1 MFSKTDKEMHNT
13 AKILQK
19 IGLCLLVV
27 NLWMQP
33 IISIDTLGY
42 ETSNWGLHCLFRFF
56 GILRGYI
63 SVTHI
68 YSVATICAFIAL
80 YHCIGGAYIA
90 QKRLPI
96 LPVLSFALAIILVP
110 ALSVE
115 PMFDNGIKEMRI
127 DWYVY
132 LVWLA
137 GLLCIL
143 VSSLLQ
149 CTIEHIET
157 GMKDNRSF
165 MGRVLGCDPGSEPDT
180 PHICIFG
187 IMMTGLFI
195 WPLFAFMVVFIFDA
209 PSYNA
214 VFEMCRWIMF
224 LIVYLYPL
232 YVFPLMRLMFRLS
245 ELKNALWIF
254 CITPLIPAG
263 IFALMYLI
271 AYVITRI

>member
-1 MFSKTDKEMHNT
+1 MTIEKKHKIS
-13 AKILQK
+13 KILWK
-19 IGLCLLVV
+19 VGLCILVV
-27 NLWMQP
+27 DLWMQP

-56 GILRGYI
+56 GILGGYI

-68 YSVATICAFIAL
+68 YSIATICAFITI

-96 LPVLSFALAIILVP
+96 LPILSLALAIILVP
-110 ALSVE
+110 ALSIE
-115 PMFDNGIKEMRI
+115 SMFDNGIKEMRI
-127 DWYVY
+127 DWYGY

-149 CTIEHIET
+149 RTIEHIET
-157 GMKDNRSF
+157 GMKDDRSF
-165 MGRVLGCDPGSEPDT
+165 MGRVLGCEPYADLDT

-195 WPLFAFMVVFIFDA
+195 WPLFAFIVIFFFDA

-214 VFEMCRWIMF
+214 VFEICRYIMCFTIW
-224 LIVYLYPL
+224 LYPL

-245 ELKNALWIF
+245 ESKNALWIF
-254 CITPLIPAG
+254 CITPLIPAS

-271 AYVITRI
+271 AYVIIRI

>member
-1 MFSKTDKEMHNT
+1 MIDNNKYKI
-13 AKILQK
+13 AKILWK
-19 IGLCLLVV
+19 IGLCVLVV
-27 NLWMQP
+27 DLWMQP

-42 ETSNWGLHCLFRFF
+42 ETSNWGLLCLFRFF
-56 GILRGYI
+56 GLFGGYV

-68 YSVATICAFIAL
+68 YSVASICAFITI

-96 LPVLSFALAIILVP
+96 LPILSLVLAIALIP
-110 ALSVE
+110 ALSIE

-127 DWYVY
+127 YWYGY

-137 GLLCIL
+137 GLLCVL

-149 CTIEHIET
+149 CKIEHIET
-157 GMKDNRSF
+157 GMKDHRSF
-165 MGRVLGCDPGSEPDT
+165 IGRVLDCESDT
-180 PHICIFG
+180 AIDAPHVCIFG

-195 WPLFAFMVVFIFDA
+195 WPLFAFIAVFFFDA

-224 LIVYLYPL
+224 IIVFFYPL
-232 YVFPLMRLMFRLS
+232 YVFPLMRLMFKLS
-245 ELKNALWIF
+245 EHKDELWIF
-254 CITPLIPAG
+254 CITPLIPASV
-263 IFALMYLI
+263 FALMYLI
-271 AYVITRI
+271 TFVIIRN